1 MKNGKETFLCLLL
14 TIVMLTC
21 GFWGCSKAQPKNQY
35 DNKLDITN
43 MQPQNVTQKI
53 IQLGLPNE
61 IRMSMS
67 VIHDI
72 DTLKKEGIV
81 DTIRYNKNRYYSVTP
96 LEKNQYLF
104 LLYND
109 NGDSLYVVDGFLAS
123 TLVDKTVFQDIAVGM
138 TQEDIL
144 KRDPSSCIF
153 EKYSYHRFSDKSI
166 FRIKYERNS
175 ENKYLVSEYDYI
187 ENSES
192 VLNFLLQQDMD
203 KIVK

>member
-1 MKNGKETFLCLLL
+1 MKNGIRTCLYLSV
-14 TIVMLTC
+14 TIVMLTF
-21 GFWGCSKAQPKNQY
+21 GFIGCTKIHTKNQY
-35 DNKLDITN
+35 NNNLDITN
-43 MQPQNVTQKI
+43 VQPQNVTGKI
-53 IQLGLPNE
+53 VQLALPNE

-67 VIHDI
+67 VLYDI

-96 LEKNQYLF
+96 LENNQYLF
-104 LLYND
+104 LLYNAD
-109 NGDSLYVVDGFLAS
+109 GDPLYVVDGFIAS
-123 TLVDKTVFQDIAVGM
+123 TLVDKTTFQDIAAGM

-144 KRDPSSCIF
+144 KRDPSSCKF
-153 EKYSYHRFSDKSI
+153 EEYTYHRFSDKSI
-166 FRIKYERNS
+166 LCIKYERSS

-187 ENSES
+187 DNSES